1 MYLLDSQQAMDLLSR
16 DDKRPIFEW
25 LRDAQP
31 RQNDLFVSVIS
42 LGQIAQTIE
51 QMSPRDRNHW
61 RRLLQ
66 EGRRA
71 FEEQGSVVDVDM
83 AIVEAWQANLRGP
96 NLADIA
102 DADEA
107 LGEDDRLIIAT
118 AIARNYALVT
128 SGSPVFSELAARTSL
143 TIVEL

>member
-25 LRDAQP
+25 LQEAKP
-31 RQNDLFVSVIS
+31 RQNDLFVSVLS

-51 QMSPRDRNHW
+51 QMPPRDRNHW

-83 AIVEAWQANLRGP
+83 AIVEAWQANLRGT

-102 DADEA
+102 DAGEA